1 MKKKIFLLIIMII
14 LISLYLFYKLTSSYE
29 ISINYIPCDI
39 DKLDINTES
48 NVACR
53 KFMNKLGNQKG
64 VFIEINDDLS
74 FIVSDDYYD
83 YYEVYYK
90 FDKTSKINT
99 QISEYDLEINYYENY
114 SWDGEG
120 EVATD
125 NLITIYS
132 SYHLNTKNTH
142 IMGLGPN
149 VTFNVEG
156 NKEEIKKNIKDKII
170 EMLLEV
176 IK

>member
-1 MKKKIFLLIIMII
+1 MKKKIIFITIII
-14 LISLYLFYKLTSSYE
+14 LISLYMFYKLTSSYE

-39 DKLDINTES
+39 DKLDINIES

>member
-1 MKKKIFLLIIMII
+1 MKKKIIFITIII
-14 LISLYLFYKLTSSYE
+14 LISLYMFYKLTSSYE

-39 DKLDINTES
+39 DKLDINIES

-64 VFIEINDDLS
+64 VFIEVNDDLS

-132 SYHLNTKNTH
+132 SYHLSTKNT

-149 VTFNVEG
+149 LTFNIEG
-156 NKEEIKKNIKDKII
+156 NKEENKKLIKNKIK
-170 EMLLEV
+170 EMLSDV